1 MHFWHKRKL
10 HLDLIIY
17 FDKQP
22 ISVTKEI
29 QFIGAVLFLETKGWR
44 YERRRRQASAAGALH
59 RAPQARDK
67 APRGVRGCAHSPEKF
82 LFLELKMAS
91 FRAFLLLF
99 L

>member
-44 YERRRRQASAAGALH
+44 YERRRRQASAE
-59 RAPQARDK
+59 APKGVGCGEGVSPSPQGKGLGRGLCPL
-67 APRGVRGCAHSPEKF
+67 PRKF
-82 LFLELKMAS
+82 FI
-91 FRAFLLLF
+91 FRAQNG
-99 L
+99 